1 MAAVMI
7 TERPAA
13 PRSRTQ
19 APCHHG
25 AQRARLVAVPD
36 AAPGVRPA
44 TRVTPATFR
53 RRRLTALLGVVAVM
67 VMAGQ
72 AGAALGSPSLAASER
87 APSVTRYVVRSG
99 DSLWSA
105 AARLAPGADPR
116 EVVDALV
123 RARGN
128 SPLTPG
134 EVLRWQ
140 R

>member
-7 TERPAA
+7 TERPVT
-13 PRSRTQ
+13 PRSRVH
-19 APCHHG
+19 APGTPRVC
-25 AQRARLVAVPD
+25 RARLVAVPD
-36 AAPGVRPA
+36 AAPGIRPA
-44 TRVTPATFR
+44 ARVSPATFR
-53 RRRLTALLGVVAVM
+53 RRRLGALLGVVVVV

-87 APSVTRYVVRSG
+87 APSVNRYVVRSG
-99 DSLWSA
+99 DSLWTA
-105 AARLAPGADPR
+105 AEKLAPGRDPR

-128 SPLTPG
+128 GPLMPG